1 MGNSNGSK
9 LAGAVAIAV
18 VLWLLGGF
26 VFGKAIG
33 MVCVVLGIAVIGYAA
48 GSIMNSPT
56 PSTAGKK

>member
-1 MGNSNGSK
+1 MKSSTCGK
-9 LAGAVAIAV
+9 LAVPVAIAV

-26 VFGKAIG
+26 VFNKEIG

-56 PSTAGKK
+56 PSAAGKK